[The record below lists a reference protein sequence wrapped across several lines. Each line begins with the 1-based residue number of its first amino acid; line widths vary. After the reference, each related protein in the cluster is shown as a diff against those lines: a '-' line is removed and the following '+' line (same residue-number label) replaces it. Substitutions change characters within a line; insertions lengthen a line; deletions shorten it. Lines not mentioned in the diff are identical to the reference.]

1 MRASWLTHRNSW
13 GLALVAATATL
24 TALAATT
31 LTAIAAGAEDATVIP
46 VSSSATG
53 VPVVSSTSTT
63 ATATGTKLQA
73 AGEGKAGEGKAGE
86 ARSAEE
92 KGRSAKSRAAALG
105 FTPEREAAAM
115 TFVRTHHPEL
125 ADLLTRLKDR
135 RAGEYQKAIRDLFR
149 VSEKLAQSQEMQ
161 PLRYELELEVWK
173 LNSRVQLLVA
183 RLTMDRSPAMEQ
195 ELRELIARQ
204 LEVHE
209 KVIKLDRDRAA
220 ERMKSLDAELS
231 RLASDR
237 EQVLEEKFQ
246 KALRSA
252 GEKKL
257 QLKAERDGSKKES
270 PKSGKQAE
278 SPAKQSE

>member
-1 MRASWLTHRNSW
+1 MRAGWLSYRKSP
-13 GLALVAATATL
+13 GLALMAAAATLSALAAGRL
-24 TALAATT
+24 TAL
-31 LTAIAAGAEDATVIP
+31 AAGAEDATVIP

-53 VPVVSSTSTT
+53 
-63 ATATGTKLQA
+63 TKLPA
-73 AGEGKAGEGKAGE
+73 AGEAKAG
-86 ARSAEE
+86 EE
-92 KGRSAKSRAAALG
+92 KGRIGKAARAAALG

-135 RAGEYQKAIRDLFR
+135 RPGEYQKAIRDLFR
-149 VSEKLAQSQEMQ
+149 ASEKLAQSQEMQ

-195 ELRELIARQ
+195 ELRDLIARQ

-231 RLASDR
+231 RLESDR
-237 EQVLEEKFQ
+237 AQVLEEKFQ

-252 GEKKL
+252 GEKKQ

-270 PKSGKQAE
+270 SKSGKQAE
-278 SPAKQSE
+278 SSAKQSE